1 MGKGSNRRNEDIKKV
16 WDNWDTI
23 FGKKDKQEES
33 NKEQLQQDEPTSE
46 PTKEN
51 AK

>member
-1 MGKGSNRRNEDIKKV
+1 MGKGSNRRREDIAKI

-23 FGKKDKQEES
+23 FGKKDIKEELLDEKELQEES
-33 NKEQLQQDEPTSE
+33 TDEAL
-46 PTKEN
+46 KDN